1 MSASAVITQIC
12 ETGVHLG
19 DTGDLLAVFSQHKS
33 EKNKSKYHWHI
44 SALLLPVLSA
54 PQRGRSSRS
63 WIYIFLSHVFSLT
76 VRLVGRSKS
85 INARK
90 SSVL

>member
-19 DTGDLLAVFSQHKS
+19 DTGVLLLSSHNTNQK
-33 EKNKSKYHWHI
+33 KNKSKYHWHI